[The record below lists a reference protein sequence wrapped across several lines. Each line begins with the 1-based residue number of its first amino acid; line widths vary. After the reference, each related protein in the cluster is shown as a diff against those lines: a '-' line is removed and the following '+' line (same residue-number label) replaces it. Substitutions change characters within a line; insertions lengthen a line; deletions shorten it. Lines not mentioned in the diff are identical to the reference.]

1 MKRIFKNRSI
11 RQKLLISSIIITLV
25 PMVIL
30 ELVFIFRTKDLEY
43 EREIAS
49 ANATADKLIY
59 DYSFEME
66 KAELVAGTLAE
77 FQPLN
82 FYITGTFDTPSAARD
97 YYHDSISPMIAPHNN
112 VKSGLRIRVYHND
125 DSKTYPLEISG
136 SLREFTKKNF
146 TGDPFTSAR
155 PFWASVDC
163 DTYHPVLSYFRP
175 VFDAGT
181 YKNIAYVVAV
191 HIKESLL
198 YSYIKGESAGE
209 RVIVVTDRNG
219 YVITST
225 VRDYVGAVF
234 SGIAEE
240 TESGLVLSGERYE
253 AIERENENICVHV
266 LISSDALNRQLARSA
281 LQILLIGISLFVIS
295 LLLIYYITGKAT
307 AGMEELIKKMN
318 HVDRTKIHTM
328 AKDPTEEGSR
338 DEIVQL
344 DSAFTKMMQVIDE
357 LVEQVKAD
365 EARLKDEVITRQQ
378 AELRFLQ
385 QQINP
390 HYLFNTL
397 ESIRMKLI
405 LKNDREDANIVKLFA
420 ESFRRYID
428 MKNETS
434 TLREEMSFIEKYIF
448 IQNYRLEKKVNYE
461 LMASEST
468 LSCMVP
474 KLLIQPVVENA
485 VIHGIEPKDGPG
497 NITVTIARQGETI
510 VIKVVDDGNGI
521 EKEKLRE
528 LREHVY
534 GEENGGSI
542 GLQNVYRRIRLIYG
556 EKGNMFIESGE
567 GTGTK
572 VTLILTEVRD
582 V

>member
-1 MKRIFKNRSI
+1 
-11 RQKLLISSIIITLV
+11 
-25 PMVIL
+25 
-30 ELVFIFRTKDLEY
+30 
-43 EREIAS
+43 
-49 ANATADKLIY
+49 
-59 DYSFEME
+59 
-66 KAELVAGTLAE
+66 
-77 FQPLN
+77 
-82 FYITGTFDTPSAARD
+82 
-97 YYHDSISPMIAPHNN
+97 
-112 VKSGLRIRVYHND
+112 
-125 DSKTYPLEISG
+125 
-136 SLREFTKKNF
+136 
-146 TGDPFTSAR
+146 
-155 PFWASVDC
+155 
-163 DTYHPVLSYFRP
+163 
-175 VFDAGT
+175 
-181 YKNIAYVVAV
+181 
-191 HIKESLL
+191 
-198 YSYIKGESAGE
+198 
-209 RVIVVTDRNG
+209 
-219 YVITST
+219 
-225 VRDYVGAVF
+225 
-234 SGIAEE
+234 
-240 TESGLVLSGERYE
+240 
-253 AIERENENICVHV
+253 
-266 LISSDALNRQLARSA
+266 
-281 LQILLIGISLFVIS
+281 
-295 LLLIYYITGKAT
+295 
-307 AGMEELIKKMN
+307 
-318 HVDRTKIHTM
+318 
-328 AKDPTEEGSR
+328 
-338 DEIVQL
+338 
-344 DSAFTKMMQVIDE
+344 MM
-357 LVEQVKAD
+357 
-365 EARLKDEVITRQQ
+365 
-378 AELRFLQ
+378 Q

-434 TLREEMSFIEKYIF
+434 SLREEMSFIEKYIF